1 MPRYD
6 GTGPQ
11 GGGPMTGRGEGYC
24 AVPQSRTGRT
34 SGYAGLSGRPIGGFF
49 NRFAGWGTG
58 GFLGLGRRLGRGMG
72 RAGGFGR
79 GRGRGRGR
87 W

>member
-24 AVPQSRTGRT
+24 AVSQPRSGRPY
-34 SGYAGLSGRPIGGFF
+34 GYAGLRGRPIGGFLG
-49 NRFAGWGTG
+49 RFG
-58 GFLGLGRRLGRGMG
+58 GRFFGLGRRLGRGL
-72 RAGGFGR
+72 